1 MDGKQDVERLNSNRT
16 REKKKIVFG
25 LRTLALLSPSNSAAR
40 RLAQISQS
48 RSFYTMGRYY
58 VFKAF

>member
-1 MDGKQDVERLNSNRT
+1 MDGEQDVERLNSNRT

-40 RLAQISQS
+40 RLPRISQS
-48 RSFYTMGRYY
+48 R
-58 VFKAF
+58 